1 MKAIRVMLVD
11 DHAVVRSGLS
21 AFLEGYSDF
30 QLVGDARNGQQAV
43 ELCGVLHPDVILMDL
58 VMPVKDGIQATREIR
73 KMYPR
78 VQVIALTSF
87 TDENSVRS
95 ALEAGAN
102 GYLLKNISADTLAH
116 SIRMVAAGSPCLAS
130 EATQALIR
138 AANNRRPAGAD
149 LTEREYEVLHC
160 LVLGLSNPQIA
171 VRLTLSRGTIK
182 FHVSNI
188 LSKLGASSRTEA
200 VAMAVQHRMV

>member
-21 AFLEGYSDF
+21 AFLEAYTDL
-30 QLVGDARNGQQAV
+30 QLVGEARNGQHAV
-43 ELCGVLHPDVILMDL
+43 ELCGMLHPDVVLMDL

-73 KMYPR
+73 KLYPR

-87 TDENSVRS
+87 TDENSVRG

-102 GYLLKNISADTLAH
+102 GYLLKSISADALAH
-116 SIRMVAAGSPCLAS
+116 SIRMVAAGSPCLSS

-138 AANNRRPAGAD
+138 AANTPHPCEDD
-149 LTEREYEVLHC
+149 LTEREREVLHC
-160 LVLGLSNPQIA
+160 LVMGMSNPEIA

-200 VAMAVQHRMV
+200 VAMAVQYHMV